1 MPWNFSAAMRYER
14 RNDEGLG
21 KDHVTS
27 WSVAFTKRVIP
38 LLLFILLPTATPTA
52 RGDDWPQWMGPT
64 RDGVW
69 RETGLVQSI
78 PPAGL
83 PVKWRAEVKGGYS
96 GPAVADGRVYLMDYD
111 RQKGAVANAPND
123 RNSLAGRERVL
134 CLDATTGAILWKH
147 DYDCPYSISYAS
159 GPRCTPTVAD
169 GKVYTLGSEGNL
181 FCLDAATGRV
191 IWSKDFK
198 KDYAAP
204 TPLWGF
210 CGHPLVDGN
219 RLVCLV
225 GGEGSVAVAFDKDT
239 GRELWRALSASES
252 GYCPP
257 SIIESAGVRQLVIW
271 DADNL
276 NSLDPATGAVLWSQ
290 PLKPSYGMSI
300 MAPRVATT
308 KQGQVLFASGIGRVA
323 ALYSL
328 AADKPGASIAWRG
341 EPKSAVYCANSTP
354 FINGDTLYGCDCDT
368 GFLTAVDLATG
379 KRLWETGEPTLGN
392 RRGRH
397 GTAFLV
403 RQGSDSSDDRTW
415 LFSETG
421 DLVLARLTPA
431 AYEELGRM
439 HLLAPTN
446 ECFGREVVWSHPAFA
461 NRCIFARNDRE
472 IVCVS
477 LAE

>member
-1 MPWNFSAAMRYER
+1 MTLPCSR
-14 RNDEGLG
+14 RFGPLG
-21 KDHVTS
+21 ARIPV
-27 WSVAFTKRVIP
+27 VALAIFLTVP
-38 LLLFILLPTATPTA
+38 ALTA
-52 RGDDWPQWMGPT
+52 RGDDWPQWMGPK

-69 RETGLVQSI
+69 RETRLVKAI

-96 GPAVADGRVYLMDYD
+96 GPAVADGRVYLMDYERREGD
-111 RQKGAVANAPND
+111 VANAPTD
-123 RNSLAGRERVL
+123 RNTLAGRERVL
-134 CLDATTGAILWKH
+134 CLDAASGKLLWKY
-147 DYDCPYSISYAS
+147 DYDCPYAISYAS

-169 GKVYTLGSEGNL
+169 DKVYTLGAEGNL
-181 FCLDAATGRV
+181 LCLDAATGRV

-198 KDYAAP
+198 KDYSAP

-257 SIIESAGVRQLVIW
+257 SIIESAGVRQLLIW

-276 NSLDPATGAVLWSQ
+276 NALDPVTGVVLWSQ

-323 ALYSL
+323 ALYTL

-341 EPKSAVYCANSTP
+341 EPKSAIYCSNSTP
-354 FINGDTLYGCDCDT
+354 FIAGDTLYGCDCDT

-403 RQGSDSSDDRTW
+403 RQGDAAGDDRTW

-421 DLVLARLTPA
+421 DLILSRLTPA
-431 AYEELGRM
+431 AYEELGRT

-472 IVCVS
+472 LVCVS

>member
-1 MPWNFSAAMRYER
+1 M
-14 RNDEGLG
+14 
-21 KDHVTS
+21 TS
-27 WSVAFTKRVIP
+27 PCSHCFIPFGTGIAGVVLAIFLSVQS
-38 LLLFILLPTATPTA
+38 PTA
-52 RGDDWPQWMGPT
+52 RGDDWPQWMGPK

-69 RETGLVQSI
+69 RETGLVKAI

-111 RQKGAVANAPND
+111 RQEGAVANAPTD

-134 CLDATTGAILWKH
+134 CLDATTGAVLWKH

-276 NSLDPATGAVLWSQ
+276 NSLDPATGIVLWSQ

-403 RQGSDSSDDRTW
+403 RQGSEFSDDRTW

-431 AYEELGRM
+431 AYEELGRA

-461 NRCIFARNDRE
+461 NHCIFARNDRE

>member
-1 MPWNFSAAMRYER
+1 MKTFRSRRFGPSVTLMPVVALAIV
-14 RNDEGLG
+14 L
-21 KDHVTS
+21 
-27 WSVAFTKRVIP
+27 SVLA
-38 LLLFILLPTATPTA
+38 PTA
-52 RGDDWPQWMGPT
+52 RGDDWPQWMGPE

-69 RETGLVQSI
+69 RETGIVKAI
-78 PPAGL
+78 PAAGL
-83 PVKWRAEVKGGYS
+83 PVKWRSEVKGGYS
-96 GPAVADGRVYLMDYD
+96 GPAIADGRVFLMDYD
-111 RQKGAVANAPND
+111 RREGEVANAPND
-123 RNSLAGRERVL
+123 RTTLAGRERVL
-134 CLDATTGAILWKH
+134 CLDATSGSLVWKH

-198 KDYAAP
+198 KDYSAP

-239 GRELWRALSASES
+239 GRELWRCLSASES

-257 SIIESAGVRQLVIW
+257 SIIESAGVRQLLIW
-271 DADNL
+271 DADKL
-276 NSLDPATGAVLWSQ
+276 NSLDPVTGTVLWSQ
-290 PLKPSYGMSI
+290 PLKPAYGMSI
-300 MAPRVATT
+300 MAPRVAATPR
-308 KQGQVLFASGIGRVA
+308 GQVLFASGIGRVG
-323 ALYSL
+323 ALYTL
-328 AADKPGASIAWRG
+328 AADKPGATIAWRG
-341 EPKSAVYCANSTP
+341 DPKSAVYCANSTP
-354 FINGDTLYGCDCDT
+354 VIAGDTLYGCDCET

-403 RQGSDSSDDRTW
+403 RQGNAAVNDRTW

-421 DLVLARLTPA
+421 DLILARLTPTS
-431 AYEELGRM
+431 YEELGRM

-461 NRCIFARNDRE
+461 NRCIFVRNDRE
-472 IVCVS
+472 LVCVS